1 MDATTNFSL
10 RFAKGSE
17 SKAETPDRSL
27 DGHILQRIAT
37 RMSLISLALGFS
49 VLGML
54 IIVNR
59 YRADL
64 NDLPGGKFIAVV
76 GGIGAILVGTV
87 FLVAACLHWR
97 FCAKRSAALPVSR
110 MTARLASQGSS
121 QAGNRCL
128 VSRGISV
135 EGGNY
140 E

>member
-10 RFAKGSE
+10 RFAKGSR

-27 DGHILQRIAT
+27 EGHILQRIAT
-37 RMSLISLALGFS
+37 RTSLIGLALGFS

-54 IIVNR
+54 IIVNSH
-59 YRADL
+59 RADL
-64 NDLPGGKFIAVV
+64 NDLPGGKFIAVL

-97 FCAKRSAALPVSR
+97 FCAKPSAALSVSR
-110 MTARLASQGSS
+110 VTARLASKGPS
-121 QAGNRCL
+121 QAGSRL
-128 VSRGISV
+128 VSTGISV
-135 EGGNY
+135 EGGIY